1 MLCYTIFTF
10 LRFINLGR
18 NRPNSPILDEDFEEF
33 AFEVDFILPVREL
46 QDYPDLAEALD
57 EF

>member
-46 QDYPDLAEALD
+46 
-57 EF
+57 